1 MYAFLS
7 SSVWDFFLPS
17 EDRTERCFPPRPSMS
32 DMIILPQTHVL
43 CSAILCKSL
52 RQWNSLVEVK
62 FQTWCISLKARNNHA
77 RKYLMRRVS
86 VIHVGICKRS
96 RCIIY
101 TKEGTLLCSKPF
113 SPDKVCTDA
122 MLHTEVQFLQRNPIA
137 HPIKKTIKFKDCLKN
152 I

>member
-1 MYAFLS
+1 MLAFAIEAGVLYN
-7 SSVWDFFLPS
+7 
-17 EDRTERCFPPRPSMS
+17 
-32 DMIILPQTHVL
+32 ILL
-43 CSAILCKSL
+43 
-52 RQWNSLVEVK
+52 
-62 FQTWCISLKARNNHA
+62 
-77 RKYLMRRVS
+77 
-86 VIHVGICKRS
+86 
-96 RCIIY
+96 IY